1 MKFEM
6 KSASLNLLFTRQA
19 MNMVMTIAA
28 LLFSVGVAQAQ
39 NPRAYVAVSGT
50 DAGNCNNPAN
60 PCRLVGYA
68 LSVVDAR
75 GEVVILESGYYRPFV
90 VNKSVTVA
98 AAPGVYPQIQI
109 TEDGGTGIQVTT
121 AASDYVVLRGLAVH
135 SPGGDAGQ
143 IGIRFTAGGSLHVE
157 NCTINGFTLSGITSS
172 GAELFVKDTTIR
184 NSGYSVHVVS
194 GNGNVTRAVLENCRI
209 ENGIHGIHASSNAR
223 VTAKNTTAAGNSGAG
238 FLASLP
244 INGGIPSEMNLENC
258 VSSNNAIGINANINT
273 TIRVSNSTVTGNTT
287 GLFHNGT
294 LLSRYNN
301 TVEGNTANGNFS
313 GFFAA
318 K

>member
-1 MKFEM
+1 MKTEN
-6 KSASLNLLFTRQA
+6 LNENLNVFARQA
-19 MNMVMTIAA
+19 MNAVFVVVAMLAFAV
-28 LLFSVGVAQAQ
+28 FAQAQ
-39 NPRAYVAVSGT
+39 NPRTYVSTTGT

-60 PCRLVGYA
+60 PCRLIGYA

-75 GEVVILESGYYRPFV
+75 GDVVILDSGYYRPFQ

-98 AAPGVYPQIQI
+98 AAPGVYAQIQI
-109 TEDGGTGIQVTT
+109 TEEGGTAIQV
-121 AASDYVVLRGLAVH
+121 AAGARDYVVLRGLAVH

-143 IGIRFTAGGSLHVE
+143 IGISFNTGGSLHVE
-157 NCTINGFTLSGITSS
+157 NCTINGFTLSGIASS

-194 GNGNVTRAVLENCRI
+194 GNGSVTRAVLENCRI
-209 ENGIHGIHASSNAR
+209 ENGIHGIHANSNAR

-244 INGGIPSEMNLENC
+244 VNGGIPAEMNLENC
-258 VSSNNAIGINANINT
+258 VSSNNAIGISANVNT
-273 TIRVSNSTVTGNTT
+273 TIRVSNSTITGNTT
-287 GLFHNGT
+287 GLTHNGT

-301 TVEGNTANGNFS
+301 TVEGNTFNGNFS

>member
-1 MKFEM
+1 M
-6 KSASLNLLFTRQA
+6 KSASLNLLFARQA
-19 MNMVMTIAA
+19 MNIVMMIAA
-28 LLFSVGVAQAQ
+28 VLCCAGVAQAQ
-39 NPRAYVAVSGT
+39 NPRAYVGVSGT
-50 DAGNCNNPAN
+50 DAGNCNNPAS

-68 LSVVDAR
+68 LSVVDDR
-75 GEVVILESGYYRPFV
+75 GEVVIVESGYYRPFQV
-90 VNKSVTVA
+90 DKSVTVA
-98 AAPGVYPQIQI
+98 AAPGVYAQINIPEQSASAI
-109 TEDGGTGIQVTT
+109 SVAV
-121 AASDYVVLRGLAVH
+121 AANEYVVLRGLNVH
-135 SPGGDAGQ
+135 APGGVAGQ
-143 IGIRFTAGGSLHVE
+143 IGIRFNTGGTLHVE
-157 NCTINGFTLSGITSS
+157 NCTINGFTLSGISS
-172 GAELFVKDTTIR
+172 GGAELFVKDTTIR

-223 VTAKNTTAAGNSGAG
+223 VTAKNTTAAGHSGAG

-244 INGGIPSEMNLENC
+244 VNGGIPAEMNLENC
-258 VSSNNAIGINANINT
+258 VSSNNAIGINANVNT
-273 TIRVSNSTVTGNTT
+273 IVRVSNSTVTGNTT
-287 GLFHNGT
+287 GLFHNGS